1 MNKPGVVT
9 ILIFAVIIVGAA
21 VMSND
26 LPGRTVRETD
36 GVVKGT
42 AVVPRDDGPSPQ
54 VATVALAEAGEVR
67 AAVNPGVFVHPG
79 QSVRVRERQRIISG
93 ATSYEVF
100 AVKEAK

>member
-1 MNKPGVVT
+1 MGKPGVIT
-9 ILIFAVIIVGAA
+9 IFVFAAIIVGAA

-26 LPGRTVRETD
+26 LPGGTVRELD

-54 VATVALAEAGEVR
+54 VATVTLTDSGDVR

-79 QSVRVRERQRIISG
+79 QTVRVRERERIISG
-93 ATSYEVF
+93 VTSYEVF
-100 AVKEAK
+100 AVKDAK